1 MIEMRCKAS
10 CNFIHSITYLSPQI
24 ETRKRKSLIHSTQT
38 FMHASIHPSI
48 PRCARARANSSTQ
61 FSHQGIRPLT
71 QSKAKQIKGEK
82 QAHIY
87 HFVLVCCVL
96 ASQYVRERRI
106 GGKAVVK

>member
-1 MIEMRCKAS
+1 
-10 CNFIHSITYLSPQI
+10 
-24 ETRKRKSLIHSTQT
+24 
-38 FMHASIHPSI
+38 MHASIHPSI

-87 HFVLVCCVL
+87 HFRACVL
-96 ASQYVRERRI
+96 CISKSVCKRKENGGRGSREVI
-106 GGKAVVK
+106 VCDSLGFCQF